1 MKVHLSKDE
10 YNNNITPTYFLQKK
24 EGIAIDG
31 HTKFQFTEPNYGDL
45 TIEGD
50 AYDVQIISEDISL
63 PKLEARKSY
72 RENLADEN
80 DRNKIIEEINNR
92 IEFKLDPDAIE
103 FLAKKGFK
111 NRRQL
116 IRLIYRLASHV
127 YYDLQ
132 STSLKKF
139 AEPKITREYLE
150 ILDRENLL
158 LQN

>member
-31 HTKFQFTEPNYGDL
+31 RTKFHFTEPNYGDL
-45 TIEGD
+45 SIEGD
-50 AYDVQIISEDISL
+50 AYDVQVILEDISL
-63 PKLEARKSY
+63 SKVERKSY
-72 RENLADEN
+72 KEDLADEN
-80 DRNKIIEEINNR
+80 DRKKIIEEINNR
-92 IEFKLDPDAIE
+92 IEFKLDTNAVE
-103 FLAKKGFK
+103 FLATKSFK

-132 STSLKKF
+132 SNLLKKF
-139 AEPKITREYLE
+139 SEPIITKKYLE
-150 ILDRENLL
+150 ELDSKNCL
-158 LQN
+158 LQK